1 MTGLASAPP
10 ASPGGLDRTCVVA
23 VEKIRAAGIGS
34 DVLGFNAI
42 DKYQKRCPVWVL
54 AAVS

>member
-42 DKYQKRCPVWVL
+42 DKYQKRCPVRVL